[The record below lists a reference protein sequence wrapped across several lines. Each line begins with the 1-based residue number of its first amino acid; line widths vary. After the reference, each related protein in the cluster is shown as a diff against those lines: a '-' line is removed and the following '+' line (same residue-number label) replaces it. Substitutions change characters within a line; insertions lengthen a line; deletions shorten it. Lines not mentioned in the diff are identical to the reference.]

1 MNFWFIVFGTAF
13 LLFRR
18 EMVII
23 IRERLMVNVSPIT
36 DPPPITCKFHFSIC
50 RRLTPTD
57 SRQELGAICCEPAVK
72 VMVRFHY
79 NLLIPADR
87 HVCATAVCDTRFIF
101 FILSLLFMAILKHLT
116 FTHLLSVA
124 HTLPLKLW
132 LNLNFLKFTE
142 LAQSFS

>member
-1 MNFWFIVFGTAF
+1 
-13 LLFRR
+13 
-18 EMVII
+18 MVII

-36 DPPPITCKFHFSIC
+36 DPLPITCKFHFSIC
-50 RRLTPTD
+50 RWLTPMD

-101 FILSLLFMAILKHLT
+101 FILSLLFMAVLKHLT

>member
-1 MNFWFIVFGTAF
+1 
-13 LLFRR
+13 
-18 EMVII
+18 
-23 IRERLMVNVSPIT
+23 MVNVSPIT
-36 DPPPITCKFHFSIC
+36 DLLPVTRKFHFSIC
-50 RRLTPTD
+50 RGLTPTD
-57 SRQELGAICCEPAVK
+57 FRQELGAICCEPPIK
-72 VMVRFHY
+72 VILRFHY

-87 HVCATAVCDTRFIF
+87 HICATAVCDTRFIF

-142 LAQSFS
+142 LAQSS